1 VTTTDR
7 PPVRDLPEGTYVEL
21 VSSLC
26 GTRMPAVVMTILFI
40 IVGSLSVRASS
51 DHALAALVATG
62 GIVSAARLV
71 VLFYGRRI
79 CDRAE
84 MSPDSARRFERQF
97 ALSYCGF
104 AAIFGAFAARAYM
117 LPPAEWQMPIGILV
131 VGYAAG
137 AASTVAMRPCIVGW
151 SLAFSVIPPTCI
163 LLLRENTNALLSS
176 VCLLALL
183 AGGLRSARQ
192 RYRSQRAKT
201 TTRQVLARQ
210 AQTDHLTGLGNRL
223 ALAHTFATNS
233 EDVRPGRVA
242 LHYVD
247 LDEFKPVNDQFG
259 HHVGDRLLCLVG
271 ERLKACCSPGD
282 VAVRLGGDEFVLA
295 QLDTTSEND
304 VEQLAARIEHSLNLP
319 YILGGRSIK
328 VGASIGS
335 SRHSTRAQ
343 TLDALLIAADT
354 ALSRKKAERHAVRKL
369 VVRPAAF
376 ETHGA
381 TDPSFSVNV
390 TRDGTQERARLLVD
404 GIALAFWETAPDGL
418 IETDSLSWR
427 TYTGQSYDDWKGYGW
442 VTAIHPDD
450 RVATV
455 RMWHDTVH
463 DQQSVEAQYR
473 LKRWDGTYRWMQV
486 HAVPLRDS
494 DGSIV
499 RWLGMNI
506 DIDDRRRAGL

>member
-1 VTTTDR
+1 
-7 PPVRDLPEGTYVEL
+7 
-21 VSSLC
+21 
-26 GTRMPAVVMTILFI
+26 M
-40 IVGSLSVRASS
+40 
-51 DHALAALVATG
+51 
-62 GIVSAARLV
+62 
-71 VLFYGRRI
+71 
-79 CDRAE
+79 
-84 MSPDSARRFERQF
+84 
-97 ALSYCGF
+97 
-104 AAIFGAFAARAYM
+104 
-117 LPPAEWQMPIGILV
+117 
-131 VGYAAG
+131 
-137 AASTVAMRPCIVGW
+137 
-151 SLAFSVIPPTCI
+151 
-163 LLLRENTNALLSS
+163 
-176 VCLLALL
+176 CLLALL

-233 EDVRPGRVA
+233 QDVRPGRVA

-282 VAVRLGGDEFVLA
+282 IAVRLGGDEFVLA

-319 YILGGRSIK
+319 YILGGRSIE

-335 SRHSTRAQ
+335 SRHATRTQ

-369 VVRPAAF
+369 VVRPTAF
-376 ETHGA
+376 GTHGA
-381 TDPSFSVNV
+381 TDPSFAVNV
-390 TRDGTQERARLLVD
+390 TGDGTQERARLLVD
-404 GIALAFWETAPDGL
+404 GIAVASWETAPDGL

-427 TYTGQSYDDWKGYGW
+427 IYTGQSYDDWKGYGW

-455 RMWHDTVH
+455 RKWHDTVH

-473 LKRWDGTYRWMQV
+473 LKRWDGTYRWMQMY
-486 HAVPLRDS
+486 AVPLRDS

-506 DIDDRRRAGL
+506 DIDDRKTAGL